1 MIRINLLAVERDRS
15 KRVVGF
21 DLGQKVTVA
30 CTLILVLT
38 AVVIAW
44 QFWTLGRESQALD
57 DELTAARQ
65 EIQRLGTV
73 LEQVRQFDERRAQL
87 QERVGLIEQLRR
99 GQGGPVR
106 MLDQI
111 SRSLPDSL
119 WLTEV
124 RQEADDVLMQGRATT
139 LTALSDFVA
148 NLESSGHFLV
158 PVDIIDSQLQDEAE
172 RQVVRFEV
180 KAQFALPGL

>member
-1 MIRINLLAVERDRS
+1 MIRINLVTTERDRS
-15 KRVVGF
+15 KRAVGF
-21 DLGQKVTVA
+21 DTGQKVTVA

-38 AVVIAW
+38 VGVIAW
-44 QFWTLGRESQALD
+44 QFWTLGRQSQALD
-57 DELTAARQ
+57 DELTAAGQ
-65 EIQRLGTV
+65 EIQRLATV

-87 QERVGLIEQLRR
+87 QERVALIEQLRN
-99 GQGGPVR
+99 GQAGPVR
-106 MLDQI
+106 MLDQL

-124 RQEADDVLMQGRATT
+124 RQEADDVTVQGRATT

-158 PVDIIDSQLQDEAE
+158 PVEIIDSQLQDEAD

-180 KAQFALPGL
+180 KAKFVLPGL